1 MLIAAGVPEEQAGA
15 VVDDVASA
23 AVAEAAADV

>member
-1 MLIAAGVPEEQAGA
+1 MHTRLSSGVEQAGA

-23 AVAEAAADV
+23 AVAEAAADA